1 MTKTALDPRL
11 VAKRFVSFDVLGIAE
26 GWKGLVEDEILSHLQ
41 RGGAP
46 SAHDRLMARWFG
58 IAAVDMII
66 NEEYGRMVSI
76 RNGKISHVPFKGIVN
91 GLKRVDVRNDYDTER
106 YNGRRSIL

>member
-1 MTKTALDPRL
+1 IDDFGHPTLG
-11 VAKRFVSFDVLGIAE
+11 GIASYVANE
-26 GWKGLVEDEILSHLQ
+26 IEEKTGFESRHLILSHLQ

-66 NEEYGRMVSI
+66 NEDFGRMVSLVKSEI
-76 RNGKISHVPFKGIVN
+76 ISIPLKGTIN
-91 GLKRVDVRNDYDTER
+91 KLKLVDIKKYYDVER
-106 YNGRRSIL
+106 YNGRRSILS